1 MANKKEIVEYHNK
14 FDHIPKD
21 YEDRLA
27 WLYDEIDFTKND
39 LDKLLSVT
47 DKLANAEWEE
57 LLYIFYMV
65 PRSTPRAR
73 QRKATQ
79 TFYVKDA
86 HNKKQVFDQ
95 FIETCSDLQCVIS
108 TPTMLNCKVYIETP
122 SGMSRLEK
130 MAAELELIHHV
141 NAPDW
146 DNLGKGYCDM
156 IQKTL
161 ISNDSIVC
169 RGTVEKFYSVLPRI
183 EVTVKFMRSYDCKF
197 NKRSVEKRKSF
208 RENPL
213 SVNGI
218 ESII

>member
-21 YEDRLA
+21 YEERLA
-27 WLYDEIDFTKND
+27 WLYNDIKFTKQD
-39 LDKLLSVT
+39 LEKLMACIEL
-47 DKLANAEWEE
+47 LAEAEWEE

-86 HNKKQVFDQ
+86 HNKKEVFDQ
-95 FIETCSDLQCVIS
+95 FIAACSDLQCVIS
-108 TPTMLNCKVYIETP
+108 TPTRLDCKIYMETP
-122 SGMSRLEK
+122 AGMSRLEK
-130 MAAELELIHHV
+130 MAAELELIHHI

-169 RGTVEKFYSVLPRI
+169 RGAVEKFYSVLPRI
-183 EVTVKFMRSYDCKF
+183 EVTVRFMKSYDCKF
-197 NKRSVEKRKSF
+197 NKRSVERRKSF
-208 RENPL
+208 KENPL
-213 SVNGI
+213 TIEGI

>member
-1 MANKKEIVEYHNK
+1 MANKKEIAEYHNK

-27 WLYDEIDFTKND
+27 WLYDEIDFTKKD
-39 LDKLLSVT
+39 LDKLLSVV
-47 DKLANAEWEE
+47 DDLANAEWEE

-95 FIETCSDLQCVIS
+95 FVETCSDLQCVIS
-108 TPTMLNCKVYIETP
+108 TPTILNCKVYIETP

-169 RGTVEKFYSVLPRI
+169 KGTVEKFYSVLPRI
-183 EVTVKFMRSYDCKF
+183 EVTVKFMRSYDCKY